1 MFSIFSFYHLS
12 IDPKI
17 TIFLL
22 FRHFRPFPYRKFK
35 GNFFQKTKKMTKKE
49 GPGECP
55 CASLISVCEG
65 HLFGPSEIF
74 SNCHRPR
81 ASKMPI
87 NSSRGQASY
96 FGHRTPDADA
106 DMLSIG
112 VRTDVIGA
120 SRKNLGEKP
129 LDYPKPWLILL
140 KTLAYFANLGL
151 FCSNPWLILLQTLAY
166 FAENLGVF
174 YSNPWISGHTDRYGG
189 VRT

>member
-1 MFSIFSFYHLS
+1 MQRISLRNLGFPSLTAGQEARSTELFSLHRRGNLLKTETVESLFSIFSFYHLS

-96 FGHRTPDADA
+96 FVR
-106 DMLSIG
+106 
-112 VRTDVIGA
+112 RTDAGHVVDWG
-120 SRKNLGEKP
+120 SHGRNRR
-129 LDYPKPWLILL
+129 
-140 KTLAYFANLGL
+140 FAQKL
-151 FCSNPWLILLQTLAY
+151 
-166 FAENLGVF
+166 
-174 YSNPWISGHTDRYGG
+174 
-189 VRT
+189 